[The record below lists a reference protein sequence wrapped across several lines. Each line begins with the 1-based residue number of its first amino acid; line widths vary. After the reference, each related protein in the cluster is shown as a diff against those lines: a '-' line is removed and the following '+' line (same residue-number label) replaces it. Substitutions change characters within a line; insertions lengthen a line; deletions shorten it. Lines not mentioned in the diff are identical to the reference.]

1 MALLL
6 SFWFFRKNLLKG
18 KAPFFST
25 SFEFY
30 TIYFTPPLPLCDVT
44 QQLYLDMISW
54 HEWLDL
60 EREKRLKKLKNV

>member
-6 SFWFFRKNLLKG
+6 SLWFLRKNLFKG

-30 TIYFTPPLPLCDVT
+30 TIYFTPPKRIN
-44 QQLYLDMISW
+44 QKGNFYSF
-54 HEWLDL
+54 L
-60 EREKRLKKLKNV
+60 ENGL